1 MKKYILRNTYATI
14 VALFI
19 ALFALPQQTQAQTK
33 YDLWIAGTRVTSANC
48 NDLSTYLNISGTVK
62 YNPANKV
69 LTLHNAK
76 INCHNPKYAILSN
89 IDDLKIKVVGTNN
102 LSTKFYATLA
112 FTHPLTIMGSG
123 VLKVECKNGRAVL
136 VNGTNLTIEDC
147 TVNANGEKCGIAGE
161 NGYNE
166 ELIIKNATVTAIG
179 KGDGSIRGITKLET
193 IGCSITEPTGAKFD
207 SSKHGVVLN
216 GEIVKSKVVI
226 KNNSTAIEAPTADN
240 KAKQG
245 IYTLRGVKLNGEGKD
260 LPKGIYIVNG
270 KKVVKK

>member
-1 MKKYILRNTYATI
+1 M
-14 VALFI
+14 
-19 ALFALPQQTQAQTK
+19 
-33 YDLWIAGTRVTSANC
+33 
-48 NDLSTYLNISGTVK
+48 
-62 YNPANKV
+62 
-69 LTLHNAK
+69 
-76 INCHNPKYAILSN
+76 
-89 IDDLKIKVVGTNN
+89 
-102 LSTKFYATLA
+102 
-112 FTHPLTIMGSG
+112 
-123 VLKVECKNGRAVL
+123 LKVECKNGRAVL